1 MPKWL
6 RLALTSRHRL
16 RCLGARLPV
25 PEHDIAVHLTHAEE
39 RGEDLPV
46 YITLGTS
53 PLMEIAASMPILYN
67 QSE

>member
-1 MPKWL
+1 
-6 RLALTSRHRL
+6 
-16 RCLGARLPV
+16 
-25 PEHDIAVHLTHAEE
+25 VHLTHAEE